1 MKSISKSELKSKL
14 LELLPHVE
22 SEKEEL
28 IVTDR
33 GKPVVK
39 IFRYYESPTTEESF
53 GSIRGKVVY
62 SEDLTTPTTEVAIA
76 SGAAKSSVKQK
87 EIILFY

>member
-1 MKSISKSELKSKL
+1 MKSISKSKLKNKL

-33 GKPVVK
+33 GKPVLTAP
-39 IFRYYESPTTEESF
+39 YE
-53 GSIRGKVVY
+53 
-62 SEDLTTPTTEVAIA
+62 
-76 SGAAKSSVKQK
+76 
-87 EIILFY
+87 